1 MKSVSSLF
9 LVLLFSLGLSSV
21 YADPA
26 KMGVVDLQRI
36 MQTST
41 QMKAIQQKLEKEF
54 QPRRNKLVAME
65 QNLKKD
71 MEKFKREAAVMSMP
85 QKKDTERKIV
95 AAQQTFE
102 REGQQYQQ
110 ELSTAHNEAM
120 EELYGKIRKAINKV
134 AKDQQY
140 DIILQKDATPFS
152 VAKFEITDQVMKEI
166 D

>member
-85 QKKDTERKIV
+85 QKKVNNISR
-95 AAQQTFE
+95 
-102 REGQQYQQ
+102 
-110 ELSTAHNEAM
+110 N
-120 EELYGKIRKAINKV
+120 
-134 AKDQQY
+134 
-140 DIILQKDATPFS
+140 
-152 VAKFEITDQVMKEI
+152 
-166 D
+166 